1 MMKICPKCR
10 ATFAGGDFCLD
21 CGVRVSLIDMA
32 DPRAEE
38 LLQGDEMRLAV
49 MSHYAERRGM
59 VRSAFAFL
67 VGMGLSAFT
76 LRQAFGAEGVARVAW
91 IAAAL
96 GVFALVMRV
105 ALGHV
110 FRVVKANN
118 KGQLGYTCPDE
129 DKPLRLLGKPKKG
142 FGWTTW

>member
-10 ATFAGGDFCLD
+10 GTFAGGDFCLE
-21 CGVRVSLIDMA
+21 CGVRHQLLDMA

-59 VRSAFAFL
+59 VRTSFAFL
-67 VGMGLSAFT
+67 VGTGLAAFT
-76 LRQAFGAEGVARVAW
+76 LRQAFGSTGGVRVAW
-91 IAAAL
+91 IAAACV
-96 GVFALVMRV
+96 VFLAVMRV
-105 ALGHV
+105 AVRHAYRL
-110 FRVVKANN
+110 VKASNA
-118 KGQLGYTCPDE
+118 GQLAYTCPDE
-129 DKPLRLLGKPKKG
+129 DKPIRLLGRPRKG

>member
-21 CGVRVSLIDMA
+21 CGVRHLLIDMA

-38 LLQGDEMRLAV
+38 LLAGDEMRLAV

-59 VRSAFAFL
+59 VRSAVAFL
-67 VGMGLSAFT
+67 VGTALAAFT
-76 LRQAFGAEGVARVAW
+76 LRQAFGVTGWARVGW
-91 IAAAL
+91 VVAAV
-96 GVFALVMRV
+96 GVFAIVMRI
-105 ALGHV
+105 ALRHV
-110 FRVVKANN
+110 FRIVKANN
-118 KGQLGYTCPDE
+118 QGQLAYTCPDE